1 MMKVKRELTE
11 LTKEQR
17 AQLERLRNMPD
28 EEIDMSDAPEI
39 LDWSN
44 AKRGMFYRPVKQQ
57 LTLRV
62 DADVVA
68 WFKEH
73 AGENGRGYQT
83 AMNRA
88 LREHVVRTERER
100 RLRRQD
106 GCLNWDLRIG

>member
-1 MMKVKRELTE
+1 MKDVRMKRGRVELTRRQ
-11 LTKEQR
+11 KEDL
-17 AQLERLRNMPD
+17 ARLRAMTD
-28 EEIDMSDAPEI
+28 EDIDTSDAPEI

-83 AMNRA
+83 DMNRA
-88 LREHVVRTERER
+88 LREHVVRAEREKAA
-100 RLRRQD
+100 
-106 GCLNWDLRIG
+106 